1 MPKIIFSNK
10 IWYVGNDKAL
20 AERGFDPRTS
30 GLWAQHASTA
40 PLCNL
45 SRTLLAF
52 TLQYNVK
59 SQYNHTH
66 LSKKEDNCNLHII
79 SRLGKNKYT
88 C

>member
-1 MPKIIFSNK
+1 MWAIIKKRKICSRSWLRSTDLWI
-10 IWYVGNDKAL
+10 I
-20 AERGFDPRTS
+20 
-30 GLWAQHASTA
+30 WAQHASTA
-40 PLCNL
+40 PLCYL
-45 SRTLLAF
+45 SDTLLAF

-66 LSKKEDNCNLHII
+66 LSKKEDICNLHII